1 MQNSKNSH
9 SLLMRM
15 QNGTLNLEDSLAISF
30 KAKYNFT
37 IHSSNQYS
45 EVLIKLTENKSTQN
59 FHMKII
65 VALFITTQIR
75 SIQDRLQ

>member
-15 QNGTLNLEDSLAISF
+15 QNGTVNLEDSLAISF

-37 IHSSNQYS
+37 IHSSNHT
-45 EVLIKLTENKSTQN
+45 LRCLLN
-59 FHMKII
+59 
-65 VALFITTQIR
+65 
-75 SIQDRLQ
+75 